1 MQLGKKVGA
10 ICEPKMMSKLLIQNI
25 GSRQVDVV
33 VVVMTTTMQKVNKT
47 KDRGGSGSGVGNGGG
62 GGGITFF
69 NDVDPELEKM
79 DFLSFMTTV

>member
-1 MQLGKKVGA
+1 
-10 ICEPKMMSKLLIQNI
+10 MMSKLLIQNI

-47 KDRGGSGSGVGNGGG
+47 KDRGGSGVGNGGG

-79 DFLSFMTTV
+79 VFLSFMTTV

>member
-1 MQLGKKVGA
+1 
-10 ICEPKMMSKLLIQNI
+10 MMSKLLIQNI

-47 KDRGGSGSGVGNGGG
+47 KDRGGSGVGNGGG

-79 DFLSFMTTV
+79 VFLWFMTTV